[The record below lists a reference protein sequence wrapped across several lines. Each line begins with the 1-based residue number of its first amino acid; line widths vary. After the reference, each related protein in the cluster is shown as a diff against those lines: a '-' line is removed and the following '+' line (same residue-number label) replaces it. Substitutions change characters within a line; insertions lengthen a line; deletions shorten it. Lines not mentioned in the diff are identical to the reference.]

1 MGGSR
6 RPEGTSAAALAL
18 VTMAAVHAAVRPV
31 HYSRGASR
39 RRRCDRE
46 PVSWPIHTLTTPADS
61 TAGTFE
67 APAGILSRIHG
78 NVGASFRQGKITST
92 ITGATL
98 LPIPRRH

>member
-1 MGGSR
+1 MAGSR

-18 VTMAAVHAAVRPV
+18 VTMATVHAAVRPV
-31 HYSRGASR
+31 HYPRGALR

-46 PVSWPIHTLTTPADS
+46 LVSWHMHTLTTPADS

-92 ITGATL
+92 ITGATS

>member
-1 MGGSR
+1 MGGGR

-18 VTMAAVHAAVRPV
+18 VTMAAVPAVRPV
-31 HYSRGASR
+31 HYSRGALR
-39 RRRCDRE
+39 QRRCDRE
-46 PVSWPIHTLTTPADS
+46 LVSWHIHTLTTPADS

-67 APAGILSRIHG
+67 APAGILPRIHG